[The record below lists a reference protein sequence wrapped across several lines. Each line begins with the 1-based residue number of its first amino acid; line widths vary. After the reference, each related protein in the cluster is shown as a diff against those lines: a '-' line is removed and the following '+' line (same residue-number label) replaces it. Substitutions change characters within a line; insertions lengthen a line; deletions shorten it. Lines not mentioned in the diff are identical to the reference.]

1 MENME
6 NMELNA
12 IHNLIGQQ
20 LRRQASANTVEDSF
34 LDDDVLTA
42 YVEGRL
48 TERENQRVVKHLL
61 KSDFHRQMVADLMR
75 FEEEL
80 GEQEMTMPVVVGEAG
95 RVRRFLESFT
105 VRFFS
110 SDEESV
116 FAYHAQSE
124 NQDEEL
130 LNEEPKAEETNK
142 PKPSGK

>member
-1 MENME
+1 
-6 NMELNA
+6 MELNA
-12 IHNLIGQQ
+12 IHNLIGQH
-20 LRRQASANTVEDSF
+20 LRRQASANTVEESF

-48 TERENQRVVKHLL
+48 SERESQRVVKHLL
-61 KSDFHRQMVADLMR
+61 KSDFHRQMVADLLR
-75 FEEEL
+75 FQDEL
-80 GEQEMTMPVVVGEAG
+80 DEQEMTVPVVVGEAG

-116 FAYHAQSE
+116 FAYHAPSE

-130 LNEEPKAEETNK
+130 LKEEPKEIETK
-142 PKPSGK
+142 KIDSFQK